1 MPATRPPARAS
12 ISQAM
17 ANLLVRNLPDDVHA
31 ALQRRAKRQGQ
42 SLQQYVA
49 RELTR
54 IAQRPTLDEM
64 LDRIE
69 GHNGGVIG
77 LARAADDLGEE
88 RARD

>member
-1 MPATRPPARAS
+1 
-12 ISQAM
+12 M
-17 ANLLVRNLPDDVHA
+17 ANLLVRDLPDAVHA
-31 ALQRRAKRQGQ
+31 VLQQRAKREGQ

-54 IAQRPTLDEM
+54 IVRRPSLSEV

-69 GHNGGVIG
+69 RRTGGEVG
-77 LARAADDLGEE
+77 LVRAADDLTEE